1 MTIKTS
7 FVASLLLAA
16 SAFAQCGDLPS
27 NFSLISDSMLPDPF
41 TFLNGTPVTT
51 AEEFTCRQA
60 EISALLQRFELGE
73 LPPPPESVVGTL
85 SGNTL
90 TIDVSNGGQSI
101 SFEVGIQT
109 PSGSGPFPALIAFDG
124 LSIPQPSGVAV
135 LTFNNDDI
143 AAQNDAQSR
152 GQGKFFTL
160 YGSNHSA
167 GALMAWAWGVARI
180 MDALEQVDT
189 NINLERV
196 GVTGC
201 SRNGKGALVAGAFE
215 PRIALTIPQESGS
228 GGAGCWRISDAMLA
242 NGIVTQ
248 TASEIV
254 QENVWFSPAFD
265 TFAQSGVDP
274 LPFDHHMLSG
284 LIAPRALLIIDNTG
298 IDWLGPES
306 VWGCQK
312 TANLVWQGLGLGD
325 FMGVSQVGNHSH
337 CAFPSIEQPDLDAFV
352 NRFLKDQEA
361 DTNIIKTDGANGLGF
376 VNSQW
381 INWEVPDL
389 S

>member
-1 MTIKTS
+1 MTIKAS
-7 FVASLLLAA
+7 FFASVLFAA
-16 SAFAQCGDLPS
+16 SALAQCGDLPS
-27 NFSLISDSMLPDPF
+27 DFSLTPDSMLPDPF
-41 TFLNGTPVTT
+41 TFLNGTTVTT
-51 AEEFTCRQA
+51 ADEFACRQA
-60 EISALLQRFELGE
+60 EISALFQRFELGE

-90 TIDVSNGGQSI
+90 TIDVTNGGQSI
-101 SFEVGIQT
+101 SFDVSIQT
-109 PSGSGPFPALIAFDG
+109 PSGTGPFPALIAYGG
-124 LSIPQPSGVAV
+124 LSLPQPSGVAI
-135 LTFNNDDI
+135 LLFNNDDI
-143 AAQNDAQSR
+143 ALQNDAQSR

-228 GGAGCWRISDAMLA
+228 GGAGCWRISDSMLA
-242 NGIVTQ
+242 NGTVTQ

-254 QENVWFSPAFD
+254 QENVWFSTAFD
-265 TFAQSGVDP
+265 TFAQSGVNP

-284 LIAPRALLIIDNTG
+284 LIAPRPLLIIDNTG

-312 TANLVWQGLGLGD
+312 TANLVWQGLGMGD
-325 FMGVSQVGNHSH
+325 FMGVSQVGNHAH
-337 CAFPSIEQPDLDAFV
+337 CSFPSSEQPDLDAFV
-352 NRFLKDQEA
+352 NRFLKDQDA
-361 DTNIIKTDGANGLGF
+361 DTNVIKTDGVNGLGF
-376 VNSQW
+376 VDSQW
-381 INWEVPDL
+381 INWEIPDL